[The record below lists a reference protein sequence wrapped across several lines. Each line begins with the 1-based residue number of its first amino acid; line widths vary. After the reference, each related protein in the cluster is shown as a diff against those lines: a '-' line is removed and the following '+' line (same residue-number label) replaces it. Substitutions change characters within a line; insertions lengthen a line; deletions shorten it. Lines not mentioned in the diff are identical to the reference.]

1 MEEKEKN
8 STSEE
13 LNTNN
18 LFALASQEI
27 EEEKRK
33 ENLEN
38 NKIEEDSDKTSLEDL
53 FKIEKLSKDNENI
66 DNDFS
71 SILNDNQDIEL
82 EESTESE
89 NNTEVNSFLNVTSE
103 NKDSELKEEN
113 NKSVHN
119 TEVNPFLNVI
129 AENKDSELKEENNK
143 SLDNPKVNPF
153 LNVTAESK
161 DEEPKEEN
169 NKSLD
174 NPEVN
179 PFLNVTPESKD
190 QEPTEENNKS
200 VDNTEVNPFLNI
212 TPENEEPELK
222 EENNKPV
229 DNTEVNPFLNVTADN
244 KDTEPKEESNGSENN
259 PETNPFFAG
268 QDTSTNDNNI
278 ENPFFRKN
286 NIQLN
291 EKNIHTNNQKID
303 LSNVPHYDVKIQKKK
318 PKKMKMILGVLSY
331 AIFIWLLLIGIALL
345 IYVGN
350 VKIKEMKGDY
360 TPPKYNAY
368 VVLTG
373 SMLPKIKVED
383 VVVTKKIE
391 AKDLKEGDIIT
402 FASSDERYAGT
413 IITHR
418 IKKKYYDSTT
428 GKYTFQSQGD
438 NNNVADNALV
448 EEDNIYGKVILKI
461 PKLGY
466 LQLFLASKGGW
477 ILVILIPCAVV
488 VSFDIVKLFK
498 MMAQKRKFKIV
509 K

>member
-53 FKIEKLSKDNENI
+53 FKIEKLNNDNKNI
-66 DNDFS
+66 DNNFS

-82 EESTESE
+82 EENNESE
-89 NNTEVNSFLNVTSE
+89 NNTE
-103 NKDSELKEEN
+103 
-113 NKSVHN
+113 
-119 TEVNPFLNVI
+119 I
-129 AENKDSELKEENNK
+129 
-143 SLDNPKVNPF
+143 NPF
-153 LNVTAESK
+153 LNVTSDNKDTESK
-161 DEEPKEEN
+161 EESTE
-169 NKSLD
+169 SVD
-174 NPEVN
+174 NTEIN
-179 PFLNVTPESKD
+179 PFLNVTPDNKDTESK
-190 QEPTEENNKS
+190 EESTES
-200 VDNTEVNPFLNI
+200 VDNTEINPFLSI
-212 TPENEEPELK
+212 TPDKKDTESK
-222 EENNKPV
+222 EESTESV
-229 DNTEVNPFLNVTADN
+229 DNTE
-244 KDTEPKEESNGSENN
+244 E
-259 PETNPFFAG
+259 NPFFAG
-268 QDTSTNDNNI
+268 QDTSINDNNI

-303 LSNVPHYDVKIQKKK
+303 LSNIPHYDVKIQKKK

-448 EEDNIYGKVILKI
+448 EEQNIYGKVILKI

>member
-53 FKIEKLSKDNENI
+53 FKIEKLNNDNKNI
-66 DNDFS
+66 DSDFG

-82 EESTESE
+82 EENNESVD
-89 NNTEVNSFLNVTSE
+89 NTE
-103 NKDSELKEEN
+103 
-113 NKSVHN
+113 
-119 TEVNPFLNVI
+119 I
-129 AENKDSELKEENNK
+129 
-143 SLDNPKVNPF
+143 NPF
-153 LNVTAESK
+153 LNVTSDNKDTESK
-161 DEEPKEEN
+161 EESIE
-169 NKSLD
+169 
-174 NPEVN
+174 
-179 PFLNVTPESKD
+179 
-190 QEPTEENNKS
+190 S
-200 VDNTEVNPFLNI
+200 VDNTEINPFLSI
-212 TPENEEPELK
+212 TPDKKDTESK
-222 EENNKPV
+222 EESTESV
-229 DNTEVNPFLNVTADN
+229 DNTEINPFLSITPDN
-244 KDTEPKEESNGSENN
+244 KDTESKEESTESVDNTE
-259 PETNPFFAG
+259 ENPFFAG
-268 QDTSTNDNNI
+268 QDTSINDNNI

-303 LSNVPHYDVKIQKKK
+303 LSNIPHYDVKIQKKK

-448 EEDNIYGKVILKI
+448 EEQNIYGKVILKI

>member
-53 FKIEKLSKDNENI
+53 FKIEKLNNDNKNI
-66 DNDFS
+66 DNNFS

-82 EESTESE
+82 EENNELG
-89 NNTEVNSFLNVTSE
+89 NNTE
-103 NKDSELKEEN
+103 
-113 NKSVHN
+113 
-119 TEVNPFLNVI
+119 I
-129 AENKDSELKEENNK
+129 
-143 SLDNPKVNPF
+143 NPF
-153 LNVTAESK
+153 LNVTLDNKDTESK
-161 DEEPKEEN
+161 EESIESEN
-169 NKSLD
+169 
-174 NPEVN
+174 
-179 PFLNVTPESKD
+179 
-190 QEPTEENNKS
+190 
-200 VDNTEVNPFLNI
+200 
-212 TPENEEPELK
+212 
-222 EENNKPV
+222 
-229 DNTEVNPFLNVTADN
+229 NTEVNPFLNVTSDN
-244 KDTEPKEESNGSENN
+244 KDTESKEESTESVDNTEINPFLNVTLNNKDTESKEESIESENN
-259 PETNPFFAG
+259 TEVNPFLSITPDNKDTKSKEESTESVDNTEENPFFAG
-268 QDTSTNDNNI
+268 QDTSINDNNI

-303 LSNVPHYDVKIQKKK
+303 LSNIPHYDVKIQKKK

-448 EEDNIYGKVILKI
+448 EEQNIYGKVILKI

>member
-53 FKIEKLSKDNENI
+53 FKIEKLNNDNKNI
-66 DNDFS
+66 DNNFS

-82 EESTESE
+82 EENNESE
-89 NNTEVNSFLNVTSE
+89 NNTE
-103 NKDSELKEEN
+103 
-113 NKSVHN
+113 
-119 TEVNPFLNVI
+119 I
-129 AENKDSELKEENNK
+129 
-143 SLDNPKVNPF
+143 NPF
-153 LNVTAESK
+153 LNVTSDNKDTESK
-161 DEEPKEEN
+161 EESTE
-169 NKSLD
+169 SVD
-174 NPEVN
+174 NTEIN
-179 PFLNVTPESKD
+179 PFLNVTPDNKDTESK
-190 QEPTEENNKS
+190 EESTES
-200 VDNTEVNPFLNI
+200 VDNTEI
-212 TPENEEPELK
+212 
-222 EENNKPV
+222 
-229 DNTEVNPFLNVTADN
+229 NPFLNVTLDN
-244 KDTEPKEESNGSENN
+244 KDTESKEESTESVDNTEIN
-259 PETNPFFAG
+259 PFLSITPDKKDTESKEESTESVDNTEENPFFAG
-268 QDTSTNDNNI
+268 QDTSINDNNI

-303 LSNVPHYDVKIQKKK
+303 LSNIPHYDVKIQKKK

-448 EEDNIYGKVILKI
+448 EEQNIYGKVILKI

>member
-8 STSEE
+8 TTSDE

-38 NKIEEDSDKTSLEDL
+38 NKSENEGDTTSLEDL
-53 FKIEKLSKDNENI
+53 FKIEQLNNDNEN
-66 DNDFS
+66 NDSNFNT
-71 SILNDNQDIEL
+71 ILNDNQ
-82 EESTESE
+82 
-89 NNTEVNSFLNVTSE
+89 NTEPKEDSTTQETNV
-103 NKDSELKEEN
+103 
-113 NKSVHN
+113 
-119 TEVNPFLNVI
+119 EVNPFLNQSI
-129 AENKDSELKEENNK
+129 
-143 SLDNPKVNPF
+143 DN
-153 LNVTAESK
+153 TDTESK
-161 DEEPKEEN
+161 EDSTTQETN
-169 NKSLD
+169 V
-174 NPEVN
+174 EVN
-179 PFLNVTPESKD
+179 PFLTQNIDNTDKESKED
-190 QEPTEENNKS
+190 STTQETN
-200 VDNTEVNPFLNI
+200 VEVNPFFADKNIDSNNI
-212 TPENEEPELK
+212 TNI
-222 EENNKPV
+222 
-229 DNTEVNPFLNVTADN
+229 D
-244 KDTEPKEESNGSENN
+244 
-259 PETNPFFAG
+259 NPFFK
-268 QDTSTNDNNI
+268 
-278 ENPFFRKN
+278 ENS
-286 NIQLN
+286 IQLN
-291 EKNIHTNNQKID
+291 ETNKHSNNKKID
-303 LSNVPHYDVKIQKKK
+303 FSNVPHYNVKIEKKK
-318 PKKMKMILGVLSY
+318 PKKLKMLLGVLSY

-350 VKIKEMKGDY
+350 IKLKEMKGDY

-383 VVVTKKIE
+383 VVVTKKVD

-402 FASSDERYAGT
+402 FASSDERYSGT

-428 GKYTFQSQGD
+428 GKYTFQSKGD

-498 MMAQKRKFKIV
+498 MIALKKKLKIV

>member
-53 FKIEKLSKDNENI
+53 FKIEKLNNDNKNI
-66 DNDFS
+66 DNNFS

-82 EESTESE
+82 EENNESE
-89 NNTEVNSFLNVTSE
+89 NNTE
-103 NKDSELKEEN
+103 
-113 NKSVHN
+113 
-119 TEVNPFLNVI
+119 I
-129 AENKDSELKEENNK
+129 
-143 SLDNPKVNPF
+143 NPF
-153 LNVTAESK
+153 LNVTSDNKDTESK
-161 DEEPKEEN
+161 EESTE
-169 NKSLD
+169 SVD
-174 NPEVN
+174 NTEIN
-179 PFLNVTPESKD
+179 PFLNVTLDNKDTESK
-190 QEPTEENNKS
+190 EESTES
-200 VDNTEVNPFLNI
+200 VDNTEINPFLSI
-212 TPENEEPELK
+212 TPDKKDTESK
-222 EENNKPV
+222 EESTESV
-229 DNTEVNPFLNVTADN
+229 DNTE
-244 KDTEPKEESNGSENN
+244 E
-259 PETNPFFAG
+259 NPFFAG
-268 QDTSTNDNNI
+268 QDTSINDNNI

-303 LSNVPHYDVKIQKKK
+303 LSNIPHYDVKIQKKK

-448 EEDNIYGKVILKI
+448 EEQNIYGKVILKI

>member
-89 NNTEVNSFLNVTSE
+89 NNTEVNPFLNVTSE
-103 NKDSELKEEN
+103 SKDPEPTEEN
-113 NKSVHN
+113 NKSENN

-291 EKNIHTNNQKID
+291 EKNIHTNNQKIE

>member
-53 FKIEKLSKDNENI
+53 FKIEKLNNDNKNI
-66 DNDFS
+66 DNNFS

-82 EESTESE
+82 EENNESGNNTEINPFLNVTSDNKDTESKEESTESVDNTEINPFLNVTLDNKDTESKEESIESE
-89 NNTEVNSFLNVTSE
+89 NNTEVNPFLSITPD
-103 NKDSELKEEN
+103 NKDTKSKEE
-113 NKSVHN
+113 S
-119 TEVNPFLNVI
+119 TE
-129 AENKDSELKEENNK
+129 
-143 SLDNPKVNPF
+143 
-153 LNVTAESK
+153 
-161 DEEPKEEN
+161 
-169 NKSLD
+169 
-174 NPEVN
+174 
-179 PFLNVTPESKD
+179 
-190 QEPTEENNKS
+190 S
-200 VDNTEVNPFLNI
+200 VDNTE
-212 TPENEEPELK
+212 E
-222 EENNKPV
+222 
-229 DNTEVNPFLNVTADN
+229 
-244 KDTEPKEESNGSENN
+244 
-259 PETNPFFAG
+259 NPFFAG
-268 QDTSTNDNNI
+268 QDTSINDNNI

-303 LSNVPHYDVKIQKKK
+303 LSNIPHYDVKIQKKK

-391 AKDLKEGDIIT
+391 AKELKEGDIIT

-448 EEDNIYGKVILKI
+448 EEQNIYGKVILKI

>member
-8 STSEE
+8 TTSDE

-38 NKIEEDSDKTSLEDL
+38 NKSENEGDTTSLEDL
-53 FKIEKLSKDNENI
+53 FKIEQLNNDNEN
-66 DNDFS
+66 NDSNFNT
-71 SILNDNQDIEL
+71 ILNDNQ
-82 EESTESE
+82 
-89 NNTEVNSFLNVTSE
+89 NTEPKEDSTTQETNV
-103 NKDSELKEEN
+103 
-113 NKSVHN
+113 
-119 TEVNPFLNVI
+119 EVNPFLTQSI
-129 AENKDSELKEENNK
+129 DKAD
-143 SLDNPKVNPF
+143 
-153 LNVTAESK
+153 TESK
-161 DEEPKEEN
+161 EDSTTQETN
-169 NKSLD
+169 V
-174 NPEVN
+174 EVN
-179 PFLNVTPESKD
+179 PFFADKNIDS
-190 QEPTEENNKS
+190 N
-200 VDNTEVNPFLNI
+200 NI
-212 TPENEEPELK
+212 TNI
-222 EENNKPV
+222 
-229 DNTEVNPFLNVTADN
+229 D
-244 KDTEPKEESNGSENN
+244 
-259 PETNPFFAG
+259 NPFFK
-268 QDTSTNDNNI
+268 
-278 ENPFFRKN
+278 ENS
-286 NIQLN
+286 IQLN
-291 EKNIHTNNQKID
+291 ETNKHSNNKKID
-303 LSNVPHYDVKIQKKK
+303 FSNVPHYNVKIEKKK
-318 PKKMKMILGVLSY
+318 PKKIKMLLGVLSY

-350 VKIKEMKGDY
+350 IKLKEMKGDY

-383 VVVTKKIE
+383 VVVTKKVD

-402 FASSDERYAGT
+402 FASSDERYSGT

-428 GKYTFQSQGD
+428 GKYTFQSKGD

-498 MMAQKRKFKIV
+498 MIALKKKLKIV

>member
-53 FKIEKLSKDNENI
+53 FKIEKLNNDNKNI
-66 DNDFS
+66 DNNFS

-82 EESTESE
+82 EENNELG
-89 NNTEVNSFLNVTSE
+89 NNTE
-103 NKDSELKEEN
+103 
-113 NKSVHN
+113 
-119 TEVNPFLNVI
+119 I
-129 AENKDSELKEENNK
+129 
-143 SLDNPKVNPF
+143 NPF
-153 LNVTAESK
+153 LNVTLDNKDTESK
-161 DEEPKEEN
+161 EESIESEN
-169 NKSLD
+169 
-174 NPEVN
+174 
-179 PFLNVTPESKD
+179 
-190 QEPTEENNKS
+190 
-200 VDNTEVNPFLNI
+200 
-212 TPENEEPELK
+212 
-222 EENNKPV
+222 
-229 DNTEVNPFLNVTADN
+229 NTEVNPFLNVTSDN
-244 KDTEPKEESNGSENN
+244 KDTESKEESIESENN
-259 PETNPFFAG
+259 TEVNPFLNVTSDNKDTESKEESTESVDNTEINPFLNVTLNNKDTESKEESIESENNTEVNPFLSITPDNKDTKSKEESTESVDNTEENPFFAG
-268 QDTSTNDNNI
+268 QDTSINDNNI

-303 LSNVPHYDVKIQKKK
+303 LSNIPHYDVKIQKKK

-448 EEDNIYGKVILKI
+448 EEQNIYGKVILKI

>member
-66 DNDFS
+66 DNNFS
-71 SILNDNQDIEL
+71 SILNDNQDIEQK

-89 NNTEVNSFLNVTSE
+89 NNTEI
-103 NKDSELKEEN
+103 
-113 NKSVHN
+113 
-119 TEVNPFLNVI
+119 NPFLSI
-129 AENKDSELKEENNK
+129 TPDNKDTKSKEE
-143 SLDNPKVNPF
+143 STESVDNTEINPF
-153 LNVTAESK
+153 LNVTLDNKDTESK
-161 DEEPKEEN
+161 EESTESENNTEINPFLNVTSDNKDTESKEEN
-169 NKSLD
+169 TESVD
-174 NPEVN
+174 NTEIN
-179 PFLNVTPESKD
+179 PFLNVTPDNKDTESK
-190 QEPTEENNKS
+190 EESTES
-200 VDNTEVNPFLNI
+200 VDNTE
-212 TPENEEPELK
+212 E
-222 EENNKPV
+222 
-229 DNTEVNPFLNVTADN
+229 
-244 KDTEPKEESNGSENN
+244 
-259 PETNPFFAG
+259 NPFFAG
-268 QDTSTNDNNI
+268 QDTSINDNNI

-303 LSNVPHYDVKIQKKK
+303 LSNIPHYDVKIQKKK

-391 AKDLKEGDIIT
+391 AKELKEGDIIT

-448 EEDNIYGKVILKI
+448 EEQNIYGKVILKI

>member
-53 FKIEKLSKDNENI
+53 FKIEKLNNDNKNI
-66 DNDFS
+66 DNNFS

-82 EESTESE
+82 EENNESG
-89 NNTEVNSFLNVTSE
+89 NNTE
-103 NKDSELKEEN
+103 
-113 NKSVHN
+113 
-119 TEVNPFLNVI
+119 I
-129 AENKDSELKEENNK
+129 
-143 SLDNPKVNPF
+143 NPF
-153 LNVTAESK
+153 LNVTSDNKDTESK
-161 DEEPKEEN
+161 EESIESEN
-169 NKSLD
+169 
-174 NPEVN
+174 
-179 PFLNVTPESKD
+179 
-190 QEPTEENNKS
+190 
-200 VDNTEVNPFLNI
+200 
-212 TPENEEPELK
+212 
-222 EENNKPV
+222 
-229 DNTEVNPFLNVTADN
+229 NTEVNPFLNVTSDN
-244 KDTEPKEESNGSENN
+244 KDTESKEESTESVDNTEINPFLNVTLDNKDTESKEESIESENN
-259 PETNPFFAG
+259 TEVNPFLSITPDNKDTKSKEESTESVDNTEENPFFAG
-268 QDTSTNDNNI
+268 QDTSINDNNI

-303 LSNVPHYDVKIQKKK
+303 LSNIPHYDVKIQKKK

-391 AKDLKEGDIIT
+391 AKELKEGDIIT

-448 EEDNIYGKVILKI
+448 EEQNIYGKVILKI

>member
-53 FKIEKLSKDNENI
+53 FKIEKLNNDNKNI
-66 DNDFS
+66 DSDFG

-82 EESTESE
+82 EENNESVD
-89 NNTEVNSFLNVTSE
+89 NTE
-103 NKDSELKEEN
+103 
-113 NKSVHN
+113 
-119 TEVNPFLNVI
+119 I
-129 AENKDSELKEENNK
+129 
-143 SLDNPKVNPF
+143 NPF
-153 LNVTAESK
+153 LNVTSDNK
-161 DEEPKEEN
+161 DTKSKEE
-169 NKSLD
+169 STESVD
-174 NPEVN
+174 NIEIN
-179 PFLNVTPESKD
+179 PFLSITPDKKDTESK
-190 QEPTEENNKS
+190 EESTES
-200 VDNTEVNPFLNI
+200 VDNTE
-212 TPENEEPELK
+212 E
-222 EENNKPV
+222 
-229 DNTEVNPFLNVTADN
+229 
-244 KDTEPKEESNGSENN
+244 
-259 PETNPFFAG
+259 NPFFAG
-268 QDTSTNDNNI
+268 QDTSINDNNI

-303 LSNVPHYDVKIQKKK
+303 LSNIPHYDVKIQKKK

-391 AKDLKEGDIIT
+391 AKELKEGDIIT

-448 EEDNIYGKVILKI
+448 EEQNIYGKVILKI

>member
-38 NKIEEDSDKTSLEDL
+38 NTIEEDSDKTSLEDL
-53 FKIEKLSKDNENI
+53 FKIEKLNNDNKNI
-66 DNDFS
+66 DNNFS

-82 EESTESE
+82 EENNELG
-89 NNTEVNSFLNVTSE
+89 NNTE
-103 NKDSELKEEN
+103 
-113 NKSVHN
+113 
-119 TEVNPFLNVI
+119 I
-129 AENKDSELKEENNK
+129 
-143 SLDNPKVNPF
+143 NPF
-153 LNVTAESK
+153 LNVTLDNKDTESK
-161 DEEPKEEN
+161 EESIESEN
-169 NKSLD
+169 
-174 NPEVN
+174 
-179 PFLNVTPESKD
+179 
-190 QEPTEENNKS
+190 
-200 VDNTEVNPFLNI
+200 
-212 TPENEEPELK
+212 
-222 EENNKPV
+222 
-229 DNTEVNPFLNVTADN
+229 NTEVNPFLNVTSDN
-244 KDTEPKEESNGSENN
+244 KDTESKEESTESVDNTEINPFLNVTLNNKDTESKEESIESENN
-259 PETNPFFAG
+259 TEVNPFLSITPDNKDTKSKEESTESVDNTEENPFFAG
-268 QDTSTNDNNI
+268 QDTSINDNNI

-303 LSNVPHYDVKIQKKK
+303 LSNIPHYDVKIQKKK

-448 EEDNIYGKVILKI
+448 EEQNIYGKVILKI

>member
-66 DNDFS
+66 DNNFS
-71 SILNDNQDIEL
+71 SILNDNQDIEQ
-82 EESTESE
+82 
-89 NNTEVNSFLNVTSE
+89 
-103 NKDSELKEEN
+103 KEEN
-113 NKSVHN
+113 NESGNN
-119 TEVNPFLNVI
+119 TEINPFLSI
-129 AENKDSELKEENNK
+129 TPDNKD
-143 SLDNPKVNPF
+143 
-153 LNVTAESK
+153 T
-161 DEEPKEEN
+161 EPKEE
-169 NKSLD
+169 SI
-174 NPEVN
+174 
-179 PFLNVTPESKD
+179 ES
-190 QEPTEENNKS
+190 EN
-200 VDNTEVNPFLNI
+200 
-212 TPENEEPELK
+212 
-222 EENNKPV
+222 
-229 DNTEVNPFLNVTADN
+229 NTEVNPFLNVTSDN
-244 KDTEPKEESNGSENN
+244 KDTESKEESTESVDNTEINPFLNVTSDNKDTESKEESIESENN
-259 PETNPFFAG
+259 TEVNPFLSITPDNKDTKSKEESTESVDNTEENPFFAG
-268 QDTSTNDNNI
+268 QDTSINDNNI

-303 LSNVPHYDVKIQKKK
+303 LSNIPHYDVKIQKKK

-448 EEDNIYGKVILKI
+448 EEQNIYGKVILKI

>member
-53 FKIEKLSKDNENI
+53 FKIEKLNNDNKNI
-66 DNDFS
+66 DNNFS

-82 EESTESE
+82 EENNELG
-89 NNTEVNSFLNVTSE
+89 NNTE
-103 NKDSELKEEN
+103 
-113 NKSVHN
+113 
-119 TEVNPFLNVI
+119 I
-129 AENKDSELKEENNK
+129 
-143 SLDNPKVNPF
+143 NPF
-153 LNVTAESK
+153 LNVTLDNKDTESK
-161 DEEPKEEN
+161 EESIE
-169 NKSLD
+169 
-174 NPEVN
+174 
-179 PFLNVTPESKD
+179 
-190 QEPTEENNKS
+190 S
-200 VDNTEVNPFLNI
+200 VDNTEINPFLSI
-212 TPENEEPELK
+212 TPDKKNTESK
-222 EENNKPV
+222 EESTESV
-229 DNTEVNPFLNVTADN
+229 DNTE
-244 KDTEPKEESNGSENN
+244 E
-259 PETNPFFAG
+259 NPFFAG
-268 QDTSTNDNNI
+268 QDTSINDNNI

-303 LSNVPHYDVKIQKKK
+303 LSNIPHYDVKIQKKK

-448 EEDNIYGKVILKI
+448 EEQNIYGKVILKI